1 MSSRSSSKESR
12 PLLRDHDQESS
23 YNSVQALES
32 SLPIDPPPLN
42 QVSRVE
48 LFWILSGL
56 WSAVFLGS
64 LDGTIVATLLS
75 PIGSYF
81 NKSEQSSYLG
91 TSYLLSVCCF
101 TPLYGR
107 LSDILGR
114 KGAMLLGLTLFG
126 SGTIACAFA
135 PTMEALIVARAV
147 AGMGGGGCEIYLVTV
162 SSIAISDLVPLKQ
175 RGLYQGMTNILFG
188 LGAGLGGPFGGWVND
203 TLGWRAAFLLQA
215 PLLLIS
221 FTLVALKVNIK
232 LPNEIETQSTY
243 SKLQRIDFMGSF
255 TLVGAV
261 AGLLLG
267 FSLKTTEELPWSHP
281 LIWGVFC
288 TSAVFWVAFI
298 LVEAYWAPYPV
309 MPLRLITQRTPLAI
323 SLANFLASMTAF
335 STIYNVPLYFSAV
348 RLNSSTN
355 AGLHL
360 LPHSV
365 ALSMGSMIAGWMM
378 RRTGKLYHLTLASV
392 GLTVIASICLALW
405 DDNTSQYHLWLDV
418 LPQGFGMASL
428 ITTTLIAMIASVYK
442 EDMAVA
448 TGITYLFR
456 TTGQVLGVSLSGAV
470 LQSVLLRKLRQ
481 RITGP
486 GSLEVSGI
494 GVHLYHAVFRHS
506 ISSIPEL
513 TPAHRKAA
521 VESYADA
528 LHVVFICHI
537 AINILVFIAC
547 IPIEEHPLPGTLQEQ
562 EEHYRSQQ
570 LAQND
575 TASAVDSP

>member
-1 MSSRSSSKESR
+1 MSSRSSSKESQ

-23 YNSVQALES
+23 SYNSVLAPES
-32 SLPIDPPPLN
+32 SSPTDPPPLN
-42 QVSRVE
+42 QVSRTE
-48 LFWILSGL
+48 LFWILAGL

-135 PTMEALIVARAV
+135 PSMEALIIARAV
-147 AGMGGGGCEIYLVTV
+147 AGMGGGGCFTFYGVTIRMIIV
-162 SSIAISDLVPLKQ
+162 TIRKQ

-203 TLGWRAAFLLQA
+203 TLGWLTQA
-215 PLLLIS
+215 PLLLVS

-232 LPNEIETQSTY
+232 LPNEIEAQSTY

-281 LIWGVFC
+281 LICGLFC
-288 TSAVFWVAFI
+288 TSVVFSVVFI

-309 MPLRLITQRTPLAI
+309 MPLRLITQRTPLAV

-360 LPHSV
+360 LPHSI
-365 ALSMGSMIAGWMM
+365 ALSTGSMIAGWMM
-378 RRTGKLYHLTLASV
+378 RRTGKLYRLTLASV
-392 GLTVIASICLALW
+392 GLTIIASICLALW
-405 DDNTSQYHLWLDV
+405 NDNTSQYHLWLDII
-418 LPQGFGMASL
+418 PQGFGMASL

-470 LQSVLLRKLRQ
+470 LQSILLRKLRQ

-494 GVHLYHAVFRHS
+494 GIRHS
-506 ISSIPEL
+506 ISSIPDL
-513 TPAHRKAA
+513 APAHRIAA

-528 LHVVFICHI
+528 LRVVFVCHT

-547 IPIEEHPLPGTLQEQ
+547 LPIEEHPLP
-562 EEHYRSQQ
+562 YVIVSDRSLSMLIQ
-570 LAQND
+570 
-575 TASAVDSP
+575 S